1 LNTGA
6 LKSNLVKKKYTG
18 VQVPPR
24 FKNMETY
31 NFKALSFLSK
41 PRNPNYQHLEL
52 DPLKNLS
59 RGSLP
64 TEKELVMAG
73 KERVE
78 GGQKLQAAMM
88 RVQADI
94 LVQIELELEC
104 VEVTVHIIGTIIVG
118 LQHSLGYTLSRH
130 Q

>member
-1 LNTGA
+1 
-6 LKSNLVKKKYTG
+6 
-18 VQVPPR
+18 
-24 FKNMETY
+24 METY

-73 KERVE
+73 KESK

-88 RVQADI
+88 RVQADMW
-94 LVQIELELEC
+94 VEGGAYVELGVLKREEC
-104 VEVTVHIIGTIIVG
+104 ENN
-118 LQHSLGYTLSRH
+118 
-130 Q
+130 